1 MHFQIAVIG
10 GRIRAIRERTL
21 QRLLTGVCTN
31 VDYQNTPRH
40 RGVFAIRVGT
50 LVRLLARVGADVD
63 LHVTLSDGGVVAA
76 VIGAVVSLR
85 SDYLVMDCTA
95 VVVATTCTNGL
106 RFFTN
111 IRLRLL
117 NILGIRKE
125 GRRDQHQ
132 CGARS
137 VQNSL
142 VLLSQLLA
150 AVNELLLILRNKH
163 LGRNWWGHFFH
174 VPTVYLFA
182 NNPIQMLQF
191 FLLGHSSNL
200 QGKG

>member
-10 GRIRAIRERTL
+10 GRIRAIREWTL

-85 SDYLVMDCTA
+85 SDYSVMDCTA

-106 RFFTN
+106 PFLHKYTASAPEHSGHTQR
-111 IRLRLL
+111 
-117 NILGIRKE
+117 RKA
-125 GRRDQHQ
+125 GPTPMR
-132 CGARS
+132 GA
-137 VQNSL
+137 
-142 VLLSQLLA
+142 
-150 AVNELLLILRNKH
+150 
-163 LGRNWWGHFFH
+163 
-174 VPTVYLFA
+174 
-182 NNPIQMLQF
+182 
-191 FLLGHSSNL
+191 
-200 QGKG
+200 